1 MVKNTIILLVSYFL
15 LFYINSFE
23 GKKNI
28 SPNLTNS
35 YEPEPH
41 VFGPLEPLEKKGA
54 GAAWEKKWGA
64 GAGKK

>member
-41 VFGPLEPLEKKGA
+41 VFGPLEPLAKKGA
-54 GAAWEKKWGA
+54 GAA
-64 GAGKK
+64 